1 MGAIF
6 NKVRLKIYSEKKF
19 LSKYILAQRFA
30 VSNPPSKYF
39 YIPEFWQAYG
49 LEILPGGEW
58 GGGGRRLKGW
68 VKPTYGALAV
78 KGCLFSHLFQFKML

>member
-1 MGAIF
+1 MFSFSCIKNRGTQYFLQKWELFLI
-6 NKVRLKIYSEKKF
+6 RCLEIYSEKKF

-58 GGGGRRLKGW
+58 GG
-68 VKPTYGALAV
+68 VED
-78 KGCLFSHLFQFKML
+78 